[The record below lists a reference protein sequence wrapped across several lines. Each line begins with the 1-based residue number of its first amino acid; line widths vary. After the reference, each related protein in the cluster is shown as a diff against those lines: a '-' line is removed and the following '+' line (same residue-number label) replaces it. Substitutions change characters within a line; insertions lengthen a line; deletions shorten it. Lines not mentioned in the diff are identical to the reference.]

1 MTAPLTATIEPA
13 EGDDAPVVAL
23 RITNAS
29 DSDVEVLNPDIGR
42 PSPEM
47 PWPYSLETYRASL
60 LMSYGFLTVTVTD
73 DEDGRPVEKQPVETW
88 VTPVLRPPVSLAPGA
103 TLDVPLPLGPFFP
116 LSGGTYRVAA
126 EFGDANLK
134 VSGEGTLALGG

>member
-1 MTAPLTATIEPA
+1 VTAPVTATIEPI

-29 DSDVEVLNPDIGR
+29 GAPVELLNPDIGR

-60 LMSYGFLTVTVTD
+60 LMSYGFLTVSVTD
-73 DEDGRPVEKQPVETW
+73 GDGRPVEKQPVETW
-88 VTPVLRPPVSLAPGA
+88 VTPVLKPRVALSPGDA
-103 TLDVPLPLGPFFP
+103 LDVPIPLGPFFP
-116 LSGGTYRVAA
+116 LSGGTYRVSA
-126 EFGDANLK
+126 EFGDESLK